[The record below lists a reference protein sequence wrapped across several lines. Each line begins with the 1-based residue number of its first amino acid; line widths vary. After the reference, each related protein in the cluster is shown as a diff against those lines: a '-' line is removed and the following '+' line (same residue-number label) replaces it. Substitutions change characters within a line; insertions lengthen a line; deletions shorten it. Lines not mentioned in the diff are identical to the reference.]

1 MGLTW
6 GVLGGSGG
14 LIGNALGNSDRLSWL
29 STTSPETKATG
40 WRIRVP
46 SLSFGHFGSVAVYF
60 QGHPGDLAVKPENQ
74 VHLPNRGNIKALQP
88 THP

>member
-1 MGLTW
+1 MAIHYVPQGDGLEDP
-6 GVLGGSGG
+6 S
-14 LIGNALGNSDRLSWL
+14 
-29 STTSPETKATG
+29 
-40 WRIRVP
+40 

-60 QGHPGDLAVKPENQ
+60 QGHSGHLAVKPENQ